1 MCFTVTQVKVAQQST
16 VLYIC
21 VNKIKDLEEK
31 LETNMLYICVNK
43 IKDLEEK
50 LETNNVNN

>member
-1 MCFTVTQVKVAQQST
+1 M
-16 VLYIC
+16 LYIC